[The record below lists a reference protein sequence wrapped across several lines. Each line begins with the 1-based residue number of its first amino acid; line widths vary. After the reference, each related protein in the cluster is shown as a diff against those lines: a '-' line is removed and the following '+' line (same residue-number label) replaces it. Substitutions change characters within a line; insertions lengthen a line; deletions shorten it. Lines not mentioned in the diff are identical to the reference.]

1 MTIFEQIGGKVGTEV
16 DSLSSRISALES
28 EESYSET
35 DSYSETTY
43 TNGVVSQI
51 TTWSTSS
58 KSNLLQTKA
67 FTYTNGLLTQ
77 IVVADGSSVTELTQ
91 TLAYDSDGNLE
102 SITKDYA

>member
-1 MTIFEQIGGKVGTEV
+1 VTIFEQIGGKVGTEV
-16 DSLSSRISALES
+16 DSLSSRISALEP
-28 EESYSET
+28 E

-58 KSNLLQTKA
+58 KSNLLQTKT

-77 IVVADGSSVTELTQ
+77 IVVADGSSVTELTK

>member
-16 DSLSSRISALES
+16 DSLSSRISALEP
-28 EESYSET
+28 E

-58 KSNLLQTKA
+58 KSNLLQTKT

-77 IVVADGSSVTELTQ
+77 IVVADGSSVTELTK

>member
-1 MTIFEQIGGKVGTEV
+1 VTIFEQIGGKVGTEV
-16 DSLSSRISALES
+16 DSLSSRISALEP
-28 EESYSET
+28 E

-77 IVVADGSSVTELTQ
+77 ILVTDGSNATEFTQ